1 VAGVVA
7 EVAGSGAGAELA
19 GAAGVVAEVTGVEVT
34 EVAACACRENTSKTT
49 RIPAAT
55 IATCTARRAMRRK
68 IGCGMSNS
76 RTAGTNRTRFGL
88 SIISGPK
95 HAGRLLFQVFSASVT
110 RNRIFVIRHQPTYR
124 PVAAEQRGD
133 RTRIRAAA
141 TGLTASAGQDA
152 LADCGCGRP
161 RWSSRRPTL
170 AQPPASRRPCLSN
183 IYIQAG
189 HAWMSTGGQENST
202 APMTSRAPFLAPK
215 KSGEPVSPVEPAS
228 SGRWALGQPQRR
240 LHECGVRFMPRKGHP
255 PPPSVLDGP
264 GLL

>member
-1 VAGVVA
+1 VTAELAVDAAELTGAGAGAAGVATEAAVPVTAELAADAAEAAGAGPAELAGAVAADAAEVAGAGAVVAEVAGVVA
-7 EVAGSGAGAELA
+7 EVAGSGAGAELAGAADAAEVAGAVAADAAVVAGAGAGAELA

-110 RNRIFVIRHQPTYR
+110 RNRILLS
-124 PVAAEQRGD
+124 
-133 RTRIRAAA
+133 A
-141 TGLTASAGQDA
+141 TNLHTVRS
-152 LADCGCGRP
+152 LP
-161 RWSSRRPTL
+161 
-170 AQPPASRRPCLSN
+170 
-183 IYIQAG
+183 
-189 HAWMSTGGQENST
+189 NSV
-202 APMTSRAPFLAPK
+202 
-215 KSGEPVSPVEPAS
+215 GI
-228 SGRWALGQPQRR
+228 
-240 LHECGVRFMPRKGHP
+240 
-255 PPPSVLDGP
+255 GP
-264 GLL
+264 G